1 MNKQGEFT
9 MSDELRQSET
19 TFDIGDDLYGVS
31 VAELNMR
38 LDVLKG
44 EISRIELELTKKS
57 ADLSAADLLLKP
69 KP

>member
-1 MNKQGEFT
+1 

-19 TFDIGDDLYGVS
+19 AFKIGEDLYGIS

-38 LDVLKG
+38 LGVLKG

-57 ADLSAADLLLKP
+57 AELSAADLLFKP
-69 KP
+69 KD